1 MSTTASAHFLRD
13 GLPLSWSILK
23 FRGGQKI
30 FCGTQS
36 SMNLNIKGSSR
47 GQPLKIFPTV
57 KHNVLKKADDDG
69 DDEVNVEKYH
79 SFEFFGKKE
88 TR

>member
-1 MSTTASAHFLRD
+1 
-13 GLPLSWSILK
+13 
-23 FRGGQKI
+23 
-30 FCGTQS
+30 
-36 SMNLNIKGSSR
+36 MNLNIKGSSG

-57 KHNVLKKADDDG
+57 KHNDLKKADFDDDDD

-88 TR
+88 TL